1 MQTVLIAGTV
11 LGGLAVFIFGIHL
24 MSDGLLQGVGD
35 RMQGILSKLTSNL
48 FVVFLIGAL
57 ITIIL
62 QSAAA
67 TIIMAISFVNARF
80 MKLSQAIAVTIG
92 ANLGGV
98 VTSQIIAFN
107 IGSYAWGFVFIGFV
121 LLFFLKSKEIAR
133 EFGQILMGFGLMF
146 VAMNTMRAG
155 FLEFAEMQGFM
166 EIVRFTFD
174 IPVIAMLLGVIFSF
188 ALNSSTAVIAVV
200 QSCSLT
206 YQSVVPIV
214 IGANLGV
221 AIMTLL
227 IVRRTKAGKRV
238 GLFHILFNL
247 FGVILMMCLLSW
259 IVPFISELTPQ
270 RANLDFARN
279 IANTHLI
286 FNLLCTI
293 VFLPLIKPFEKLLKH
308 LIPSESDEKNERDER
323 LKIDV
328 LDENL
333 VEQPVAAMQI
343 AIAQLVKLGQLVTQM
358 LVMSKKAFISG
369 DIAEARDVVREDK
382 TVNLM
387 RAKTIQYIAK
397 ILASDNTTDEQKG
410 QFAGLYHIALDI
422 EHIGD
427 YCKNIA
433 TFGREK
439 ETNGYTLSDKAYV
452 EIYKCFDMIK
462 KMMDDTFLALA
473 EWDGTIAKSVLT
485 QEKKVNDM
493 EMHFKEKHVKRLEM
507 GECSTP
513 ATVIY
518 VDTLHNLERIGDSC
532 TNIAGVISKA

>member
-1 MQTVLIAGTV
+1 MQTVLLAGTV

-24 MSDGLLQGVGD
+24 MSDGLLQSVGD

-107 IGSYAWGFVFIGFV
+107 IGSYAWCFVFVGFI
-121 LLFFLKSKEIAR
+121 LLFFLKSREIAKVL
-133 EFGQILMGFGLMF
+133 GQILMGFGLMF
-146 VAMNTMRAG
+146 VAMNTMRTG
-155 FLEFAEMQGFM
+155 FLGLAELQGFM
-166 EIVRFTFD
+166 EFVRAVLD
-174 IPVIAMLLGVIFSF
+174 IPVIAMLIGVILSF

-206 YQSVVPIV
+206 YQSVVPVV

-227 IVRRTKAGKRV
+227 IVRKTKAGKRV
-238 GLFHILFNL
+238 GLSHILFNL

-270 RANLDFARN
+270 EANLDFARN
-279 IANTHLI
+279 VANTHLI

-293 VFLPLIKPFEKLLKH
+293 VFLPLIKPLEKLLKA
-308 LIPSESDEKNERDER
+308 LIPSENDEKNEREER
-323 LKIDV
+323 LKVDV

-333 VEQPVAAMQI
+333 VDQPAAAMQI

-369 DIAEARDVVREDK
+369 DIAEARDVIREDK

-387 RAKTIQYIAK
+387 RGKTIQYIAK
-397 ILASDNTTDEQKG
+397 ILASDNTTDEQKN

-439 ETNGYTLSDKAYV
+439 EANGYVLSDKAYV

-462 KMMDDTFLALA
+462 KMMDDTFVALA
-473 EWDGTIAKSVLT
+473 EWDGTIAKSVLN
-485 QEKKVNDM
+485 QEQRVNDT

-507 GECSTP
+507 GECSTA

-532 TNIAGVISKA
+532 TNIAGVIRKA